1 MAKDMSWKFKICAF
15 ATLVLIAAT
24 ELSAQN
30 GVLLPQFANETE
42 ASELYSGVET
52 VRWTA
57 PADEVTPPPS
67 VDNSTSAA
75 FPPIFNQIG
84 GSCAQAAT
92 IGYMFTYEVNSLLG
106 RSADIPENR
115 FSYLYSWNF
124 INGGRDEGSL
134 SWDGIL
140 LSKYSGIMSEA
151 DFPVQ
156 TSAYSFRWA
165 SGYDKYFRAMHYRVK
180 AFEYMDAGSA
190 DGVLALKRYLYDG
203 GERGGKGKVAVFSSA
218 SIGWKMDDSYDGPSQ
233 TGYRSILLGLP
244 VDGAHAM
251 TIVGYDDTVEC
262 RFPDKTTRGAF
273 IVVNSWGTFMH
284 DDGRYYLPYRFF
296 EEEQDAKYILSK
308 EVVGIDVE
316 YVEPVLAFSAGVD
329 YTSRDDLSFSVGAA
343 PEAWAESPEMVWEVN
358 IARNQG
364 GDYPMQGSGFDS
376 EIEFGFDASPIADE
390 AFAMEDVTW
399 FLGVTRNVRGS
410 EGGSGRVTSFKV
422 YDYRGGE
429 DNPTVHTAVLPEDS
443 GIRSGT
449 NWYALRTAEPE
460 TTSAS
465 PVEWLKTDGQPVK
478 ATFIVRTADG
488 GYAKVRFSEYDRK
501 NGKINLRYVY
511 TSDSHLGH

>member
-1 MAKDMSWKFKICAF
+1 MAKDMFWKFRTCVF
-15 ATLVLIAAT
+15 AVLALTAPA
-24 ELSAQN
+24 ELPAQN
-30 GVLLPQFANETE
+30 GVLLPQFAAEAE
-42 ASELYSGVET
+42 ASELYSGVRA
-52 VRWTA
+52 VCWTA

-140 LSKYSGIMSEA
+140 LSKYSGMMSEA

-190 DGVLALKRYLYDG
+190 EGVLALKRYLYDG

-343 PEAWAESPEMVWEVN
+343 PDAWAESPETVWEVN

-399 FLGVTRNVRGS
+399 FLGVTRTVRGS

-443 GIRSGT
+443 GISSGT